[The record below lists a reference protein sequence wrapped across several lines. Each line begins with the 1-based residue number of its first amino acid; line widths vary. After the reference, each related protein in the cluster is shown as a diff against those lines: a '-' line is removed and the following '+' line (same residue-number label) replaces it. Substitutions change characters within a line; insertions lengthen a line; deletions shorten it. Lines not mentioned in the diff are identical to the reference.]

1 MVIALCLPSC
11 GNEAAPAEITFTYFD
26 GTEGSLAD
34 FKGKPLVINFWAS
47 WCAPCIVEMPSLEVV
62 WKELQDKVVFLG
74 LNVNDNRADA
84 IAMIERTGVTYLLGQ
99 DLNDAFHSLGG
110 VSMPTTVLV
119 NSTGKISAVR
129 GSRMRANDLR
139 NLIRESFPA
148 IYPDTPAERSMPAMP
163 DARELP
169 KVEAIHA

>member
-1 MVIALCLPSC
+1 MIALCIPSC

-34 FKGKPLVINFWAS
+34 FRGKPLVINFWAS

-62 WKELQDKVVFLG
+62 WNELQDKVVFLG
-74 LNVNDNRADA
+74 LNVHDNRADA

-99 DLNDAFHSLGG
+99 DVNDAFHSLGG

-119 NSTGKISAVR
+119 NSTGEISAVR
-129 GSRMRANDLR
+129 GARMRANELR
-139 NLIRESFPA
+139 SLIRKSFPA
-148 IYPDTPAERSMPAMP
+148 IYPDTPAERAMPASAT
-163 DARELP
+163 AREFP
-169 KVEAIHA
+169 AVETITP